1 MAVDRSKLEKI
12 AGKKNVLDDEATLK
26 QFSQDQSFVSA
37 RRPDVVV
44 YVEKVE
50 QVQQIVRLANE
61 TRTPIVPFSSGL
73 TLRGATIADQGGII
87 LNMSRMNKII
97 EIDNENLFAMI
108 EPGVTYKQLQD
119 ELEPKGFKVMIPFGA
134 PADRSV
140 LTSYLERDPV
150 MSAPC
155 FEDGNF
161 LIMDTE
167 IVLPDGELFHT
178 GNWASGGR
186 PGSPAGPIRN
196 NVFRLWTAAQGT
208 LGIMTKMVVQISYIP
223 AARKIFFI
231 PFKALADAIEPMK
244 LIQRREIGAESF
256 IINSFNLAAL
266 LADSWKIP
274 ATFPANP
281 ADAKEFQQIRKVLP
295 AWTMAV
301 VINGP
306 KRRTDEKIAYEA
318 EALRE
323 ICDTLNIDLLESL
336 PNVTGAENIIE
347 RELLRPWGMLRKFNY
362 KGSVH
367 DLTFKAPITRVAELE
382 KMLGQLAADTGYP
395 AADIGCYI
403 MPLERGRAIHCEFDL
418 HCPAAEGA
426 ERDKVKQLWEKASA
440 ELIKNGAYFDRP
452 YGIWAPL
459 MYSRAAEYSLMLK
472 KLKAETD
479 PNNILNPGKLCFA

>member
-1 MAVDRSKLEKI
+1 MAVDKSKLEKI
-12 AGKKNVLDDEATLK
+12 AGKKNVLVDEATLK
-26 QFSQDQSFVSA
+26 QFSQDQSFVSP
-37 RRPDVVV
+37 RRPDAVV

-50 QVQQIVRLANE
+50 QVQAIVKLANE
-61 TRTPIVPFSSGL
+61 TLTPIIPFSSGL
-73 TLRGATIADQGGII
+73 TLRGAAIPDQGGII

-97 EIDNENLFAMI
+97 EIDKENLFAMI
-108 EPGVTYKQLQD
+108 EPGVTYKQMQD

-150 MSAPC
+150 MGAPC

-167 IVLPDGELFHT
+167 IVLPNGELFHT

-196 NVFRLWTAAQGT
+196 NVFRMWTAAQGT

-223 AARKIFFI
+223 AARKTFFI
-231 PFKALADAIEPMK
+231 PFKNLADAIEPMK
-244 LIQRREIGAESF
+244 RIQRREIGAESF
-256 IINSFNLAAL
+256 IINDFNLAAL
-266 LADSWKIP
+266 LTQSWKVP
-274 ATFPANP
+274 ASFPVQP
-281 ADAKEFQQIRKVLP
+281 ADATEFEQIRKTLP
-295 AWTMAV
+295 AWIMAI

-306 KRRTDEKIAYEA
+306 KRRTEEKIGYETQ
-318 EALRE
+318 ALRE
-323 ICDTLNIDLLESL
+323 ICDTLNLELLESL

-347 RELLRPWGMLRKFNY
+347 AEILKPWGVLRKFNY

-367 DLTFKAPITRVAELE
+367 DLTFKAPINKVAELE
-382 KMLGQLAADTGYP
+382 KLMLQLAQDAGYP
-395 AADIGCYI
+395 AADMGIYI

-418 HCPAAEGA
+418 HCPAADGPD
-426 ERDKVKQLWEKASA
+426 RDMVKKLWQQASA
-440 ELIKNGAYFDRP
+440 ELINNGAYFDRP
-452 YGIWAPL
+452 YGIWAQL
-459 MYSRAAEYSLMLK
+459 MYSRAAQYSQILK
-472 KLKAETD
+472 KLKEETD